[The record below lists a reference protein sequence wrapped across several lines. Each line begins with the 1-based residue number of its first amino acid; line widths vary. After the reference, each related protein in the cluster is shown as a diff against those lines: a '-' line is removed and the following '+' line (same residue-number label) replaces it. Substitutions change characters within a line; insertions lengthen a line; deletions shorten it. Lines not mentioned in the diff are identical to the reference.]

1 MLLYNHW
8 QSKIALVMALGIT
21 STTAI
26 PIMSSVPAVAGSQAD
41 VSGQLVAQAS
51 RSIVPAG
58 TAIPVRYKK
67 TERVIVTPRE
77 TAKLTLTVA
86 ENIRSERGNV
96 VIPAGSQ
103 IEGRLKPAGGGTQFV
118 AERVILGTRNQRYP
132 IEATS
137 KVITRRETITRRTNP
152 NILKGA
158 AIGAAAGA
166 VLAEIFGSISLGE
179 VLAGA
184 GVGAI
189 ASVLRGGRD
198 KEVEVVVVNPERD
211 LTLTLEEDFVGSSN
225 AR

>member
-1 MLLYNHW
+1 MLLYNYW
-8 QSKIALVMALGIT
+8 QSRIALVMALGIT

-26 PIMSSVPAVAGSQAD
+26 PIISSVPAVAGSQAY
-41 VSGQLVAQAS
+41 VSGQLVAQSS
-51 RSIVPAG
+51 RSVVPAG

-67 TERVIVTPRE
+67 AGRVIVTPRE
-77 TAKLTLTVA
+77 TAKLTLSVA
-86 ENIRSERGNV
+86 ENIRSGGNV

-118 AERVILGTRNQRYP
+118 AERVILGTRNRRYP

-158 AIGAAAGA
+158 VIGAAAGA